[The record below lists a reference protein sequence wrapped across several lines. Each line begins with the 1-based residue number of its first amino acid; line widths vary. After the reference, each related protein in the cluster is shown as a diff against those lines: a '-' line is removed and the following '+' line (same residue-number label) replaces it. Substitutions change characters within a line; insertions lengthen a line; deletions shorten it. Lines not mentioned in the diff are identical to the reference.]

1 MRTLIFIATV
11 AFAGMA
17 WADSAVVKVYSLDVK
32 ERIQTLELIDVTAE
46 KPISEE
52 AESPCPRRT
61 GRNHESGTHW
71 PYSTKMESPP
81 WAPGSLVSDSTDAP
95 AKVQPPTAVRVNR
108 NVSALISSISD
119 GGRLTQL

>member
-11 AFAGMA
+11 AFAGIA

-52 AESPCPRRT
+52 AEALDL
-61 GRNHESGTHW
+61 ELQ
-71 PYSTKMESPP
+71 
-81 WAPGSLVSDSTDAP
+81 AILDDAE
-95 AKVQPPTAVRVNR
+95 
-108 NVSALISSISD
+108 ALEEE
-119 GGRLTQL
+119 TE